1 MSMRAKVTRV
11 RVPSPATGRQLVSS
25 NISTPAA
32 DASLVPA
39 LRIRGASKM
48 LGNWRAL
55 NSVDLDLGAGEILV
69 LLGPNGAGK
78 STLLAAACGRIGLDA
93 GGVELCG
100 SNPRLVPGIR
110 RKLGFVPQHLAVYPY
125 LTVRE
130 NLEVFGRI
138 MAVPRKILDER
149 VDEALAWADLEDR
162 ASHRSENLS
171 GGMLRRLNIV
181 ASLLHHP
188 DVVLLDEPT
197 VGVDMDARE
206 RIHEMLRGLRSR
218 GLSMLLTTHDLTQAE
233 DLADRVLVMV
243 SGEVRMEGR
252 PDQLIRDEFK
262 DMQELKI
269 VLRGRPNADGRIL
282 LRDLDLRPDKSST
295 TWTGPVDGDLAHVG
309 ELTDQLSMAGLA
321 ASEVRVREP
330 SLEGVLLRLT
340 GEELSA

>member
-1 MSMRAKVTRV
+1 MSAHAKVTRI
-11 RVPSPATGRQLVSS
+11 RSPLPVTGQQLVSS
-25 NISTPAA
+25 GISTPATG
-32 DASLVPA
+32 ASLVPA
-39 LRIRGASKM
+39 LSIRGANKL
-48 LGNWRAL
+48 LGTWRAL
-55 NSVDLDLGAGEILV
+55 NNVDLELGAGEILV

-78 STLLAAACGRIGLDA
+78 STLLAAACGRIALDA
-93 GGVELCG
+93 GRVELCG
-100 SNPRLVPGIR
+100 CNPRELPSVR
-110 RKLGFVPQHLAVYPY
+110 QKLGFVPQHLAVYPY

-138 MAVPRKILDER
+138 MGVPRKMLAGR
-149 VDEALAWADLEDR
+149 VNEALAWADLEDR
-162 ASHRSENLS
+162 ASHRTENLS

-218 GLSMLLTTHDLTQAE
+218 GLSMLLTTHDLSQAE
-233 DLADRVLVMV
+233 DLADRVVVMV

-252 PDQLIRDEFK
+252 PDELIHDEFK
-262 DMQELKI
+262 DTQELKI
-269 VLRGRPNADGRIL
+269 VLRGRPDADGRLL

-309 ELTDQLSMAGLA
+309 ELTDQLHDAGLETA
-321 ASEVRVREP
+321 EVRVREP